1 VHSAVQHLLLPPLLS
16 SSSRTTHQP
25 RGKFPISN
33 ITLFFPFLYTSF
45 HHSVRDII
53 PLPLDLCDEVIFSA
67 KSTHSDTFLS
77 SCQLDY
83 LTSLSRYDFLPLWQ
97 ARPLL
102 TMSLY
107 NLSLSW
113 VVKREGIASRVLSL
127 IFSGSN
133 DDWTY
138 TLEILRFRCNPIDLV
153 TMFSCSCNIPL
164 WCSQRSHTV
173 SQSFQIKVGSC
184 VHISGTVGS

>member
-83 LTSLSRYDFLPLWQ
+83 LTSLSRYDFLP
-97 ARPLL
+97 
-102 TMSLY
+102 
-107 NLSLSW
+107 W